1 MKAGCSVA
9 DAFSEKI
16 ILGLNDASIN
26 TSANTAVLCCAPIA
40 PRIYVEFNSL
50 CEREGLKLRE
60 RGREEASTGGRKGR
74 LFAERETQIKTICS
88 EFYGQ

>member
-1 MKAGCSVA
+1 MEKALYYIRMKAGCSVA

-60 RGREEASTGGRKGR
+60 REGGSIHGRKEGA
-74 LFAERETQIKTICS
+74 FICRKRDAN
-88 EFYGQ
+88 